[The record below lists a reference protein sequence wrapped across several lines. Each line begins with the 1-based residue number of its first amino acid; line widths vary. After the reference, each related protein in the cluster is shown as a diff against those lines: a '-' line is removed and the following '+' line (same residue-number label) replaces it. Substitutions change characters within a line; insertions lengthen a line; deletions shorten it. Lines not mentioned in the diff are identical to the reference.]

1 MDLLKQM
8 LVYDHHKRIT
18 PKDAMNHQYFEPIKR
33 SGILEKYDATAFQKD
48 QGKIN
53 MKDLQEK

>member
-18 PKDAMNHQYFEPIKR
+18 PKDAMNHAYFDPIKK
-33 SGILEKYDATAFQKD
+33 SGILEKYDGTAFQKD
-48 QGKIN
+48 QGKIC
-53 MKDLQEK
+53 MEDL